1 MPTNKI
7 RFTFNL
13 NEEVLRKIKYL
24 ADADNRS
31 ISNMLEHL
39 CKERIQ
45 NYERKNGPIPLN
57 KHDS

>member
-45 NYERKNGPIPLN
+45 NYEKENGPIPLN